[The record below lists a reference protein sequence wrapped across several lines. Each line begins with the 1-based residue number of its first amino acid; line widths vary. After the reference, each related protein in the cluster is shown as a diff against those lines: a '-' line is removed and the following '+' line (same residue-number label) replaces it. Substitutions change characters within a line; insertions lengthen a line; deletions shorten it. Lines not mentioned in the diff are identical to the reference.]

1 MDTGLRPVF
10 FEELDLLGLS
20 IHWNYP
26 TVDQPILWARNR
38 KYFYRNEA
46 VMRTVG
52 GGIFS
57 IPDIELKKVVLDIEP
72 WLFEKD
78 ISPVVHNTLDLI
90 SSTIEKYRREYDA
103 IVVSFSGGKDST
115 VLLDLVNRAVPPDEF
130 VVVFNDTTMELST
143 TYEAVAKARERY
155 PNLSFYTARSEIPAL
170 ETWRLYAPPNRFDR
184 WCRRVHKSEP
194 NLKLIKSIVGDG
206 RILVITG
213 TRRSESNL
221 RSRYSVLDEPNKKI
235 KQTNFNT
242 MLDWTLEDVW
252 QYILQRKLFINRAY
266 RYGVRRVGCVLCP
279 FLSNW
284 DSFVL
289 GHVFHEEMKPFLEI
303 LVEYAVAKGIR
314 DVIDFIEDRKWRS
327 KILKPRQTDHLVSQ
341 ST

>member
-20 IHWNYP
+20 TRWNYP
-26 TVDQPILWARNR
+26 TTDQPILWAKNR
-38 KYFYRNEA
+38 KYFYRDEV
-46 VMRTVG
+46 VMKAVG

-57 IPDIELKKVVLDIEP
+57 RPDIELKRDVLDIEP
-72 WLFEKD
+72 ESFEKD
-78 ISPVVHNTLDLI
+78 ISPVVHSTLDLI
-90 SSTIEKYRREYDA
+90 ASTIERHKKEYDA

-115 VLLDLVNRAVPPDEF
+115 VLLDLVSRAVPPDEF

-143 TYEAVAKARERY
+143 TYEAVTKAKERY
-155 PNLSFYTARSEIPAL
+155 PSLSFYTARSETHAL
-170 ETWRLYAPPNRFDR
+170 ETWRLYAPPNRFER

-194 NLKLIKSIVGDG
+194 NLKLMRSIVGDG
-206 RILVITG
+206 RILVMTG

-221 RSRYSVLDEPNKKI
+221 RARYSVLDEPNVKI
-235 KQTNFNT
+235 KQTNFNV

-279 FLSNW
+279 FLSSW

-289 GHVFHEEMKPFLEI
+289 GHVFREEMKPFLEI
-303 LVEYAVAKGIR
+303 LVEHAVAKGIR
-314 DVIDFIEDRKWRS
+314 DVRDFIADRKWES
-327 KILKPRQTDHLVSQ
+327 KILKPRQADYLVSQ

>member
-20 IHWNYP
+20 SRWNYP
-26 TVDQPILWARNR
+26 AVDQPILWARNR

-46 VMRTVG
+46 VMKAVG

-57 IPDIELKKVVLDIEP
+57 KPDIELKRDVLDIEP
-72 WLFEKD
+72 RSFEKD
-78 ISPVVHNTLDLI
+78 VSSLVHSTLDLI
-90 SSTIEKYRREYDA
+90 ASTIERYKKEYDA

-115 VLLDLVNRAVPPDEF
+115 VLLDLVSRAVPPDEF
-130 VVVFNDTTMELST
+130 VVVFSDTTMELST
-143 TYEAVAKARERY
+143 TYEAVTNAKERY
-155 PNLSFYTARSEIPAL
+155 PNLSFYTARSEIPAV
-170 ETWRLYAPPNRFDR
+170 ETWRLYAPPNRFNR

-194 NLKLIKSIVGDG
+194 NLKLMRNIVGDG

-213 TRRSESNL
+213 TRRSESSL
-221 RSRYSVLDEPNKKI
+221 RSRYSVLDEPSVKI
-235 KQTNFNT
+235 RQTNFNAI
-242 MLDWTLEDVW
+242 LDWTLEDVW
-252 QYILQRKLFINRAY
+252 QYIFQRKLSINKAY

-284 DSFVL
+284 DGFVL
-289 GHVFHEEMKPFLEI
+289 WSVFREEMRPFLEI

-314 DVIDFIEDRKWRS
+314 DVRDFIADRKWKS
-327 KILKPRQTDHLVSQ
+327 KILKPRQVDHLVSQ
-341 ST
+341 NT